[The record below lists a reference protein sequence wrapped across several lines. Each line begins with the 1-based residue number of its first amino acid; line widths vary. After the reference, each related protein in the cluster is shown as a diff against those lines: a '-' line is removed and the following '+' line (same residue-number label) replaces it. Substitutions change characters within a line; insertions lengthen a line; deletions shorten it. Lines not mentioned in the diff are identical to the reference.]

1 MTISILIVEDHT
13 VVSEGLASMLSTA
26 DDLKLLGSRTS
37 GEDAMQAVSDG
48 GVDVVLMDVSLAG
61 SLTGIEATR
70 LIKKSSP
77 DTKILVLTMYTDPA
91 TVAEAIKAGA
101 DGYMSKG
108 ASRDSLLRAIRE
120 VAEGKAVLDPGVT
133 DGVFGRL
140 GGRQAGALSDREVA
154 VLQSLSNGNS
164 TKDTASEMHLSEE
177 TIKTYLKQV
186 FRKLQV
192 RDRTEAVAEAFRR
205 GLIH

>member
-1 MTISILIVEDHT
+1 VTINILIVEDHT
-13 VVSEGLASMLSTA
+13 VVSEGLASMLSTV

-37 GEDAMQAVSDG
+37 GEEATDAVTAG

-61 SLTGIEATR
+61 ALTGIEATR

-77 DTKILVLTMYTDPA
+77 ETKVLVLTMYTDPA

-108 ASRDSLLRAIRE
+108 ASRDSLLRAIRD
-120 VAEGKAVLDPGVT
+120 VSEGKAVLDPGVT

-164 TKDTASEMHLSEE
+164 TKDVASEMHLSEE

-186 FRKLQV
+186 FRKLQL

>member
-1 MTISILIVEDHT
+1 MTVRILIVEDHT
-13 VVSEGLASMLSTA
+13 VVSEGLAAMLATA
-26 DDLKLLGSRTS
+26 DDFDLVGSRS
-37 GEDAMQAVSDG
+37 SAEEAVETVSAG

-61 SLTGIEATR
+61 TLTGIDATR
-70 LIKKSSP
+70 TIKESSP
-77 DTKILVLTMYTDPA
+77 ETKVLVLTMYTDPA

-108 ASRDSLLRAIRE
+108 ASREALLRAIRD
-120 VAEGKAVLDPGVT
+120 VAQGKAVLDPGVT
-133 DGVFGRL
+133 EGVFGRL
-140 GGRQAGALSDREVA
+140 GGRLSGALSDREVA

-164 TKDTASEMHLSEE
+164 TKETAQEMHLSEE

>member
-13 VVSEGLASMLSTA
+13 VVSEGLEAMLSTA
-26 DDLKLLGSRTS
+26 EDLNLLGTRTS
-37 GEDAMQAVSDG
+37 AEAAIETVGSG

-61 SLTGIEATR
+61 TLTGIDATR
-70 LIKKSSP
+70 AIKDSSSQ
-77 DTKILVLTMYTDPA
+77 TKVLVLTMYTDPA

-108 ASRDSLLRAIRE
+108 ASRDSLLRAIRD

-140 GGRQAGALSDREVA
+140 GGRQSSALSDREVA

>member
-1 MTISILIVEDHT
+1 MTVNILIVEDHT
-13 VVSEGLASMLSTA
+13 VVSEGLAAMLATA
-26 DDLKLLGSRTS
+26 DDFNLVGSRSS
-37 GEDAMQAVSDG
+37 GEEAVEAVSAG
-48 GVDVVLMDVSLAG
+48 GIDVALMDVSLAG
-61 SLTGIEATR
+61 TLTGIDATR
-70 LIKKSSP
+70 KIKESSP
-77 DTKILVLTMYTDPA
+77 QTKVLVLTMYTDPA

-108 ASRDSLLRAIRE
+108 ASRDSLLRAIRD

-140 GGRQAGALSDREVA
+140 GGRQSNALSDREVA

-164 TKDTASEMHLSEE
+164 TKDTAQEMHLSEE

>member
-1 MTISILIVEDHT
+1 MTIKVMIVEDHR
-13 VVSEGLASMLSTA
+13 VVSQGLEAMLSAT
-26 DDLKLLGSRTS
+26 DDLELTGTR
-37 GEDAMQAVSDG
+37 SDG
-48 GVDVVLMDVSLAG
+48 GEAVAAALEERANVVLMDVGLSGEL
-61 SLTGIEATR
+61 SGIDATR
-70 LIKKSSP
+70 KIKQLSP
-77 DTKILVLTMYTDPA
+77 ETKVLVLTMYTDPA

-108 ASRDSLLRAIRE
+108 ASRESLVQAIRD
-120 VAEGKAVLDPGVT
+120 VAAGNAVLDPTVT
-133 DGVFGRL
+133 EGVFGRI
-140 GGRQAGALSDREVA
+140 GGRDPQALSDREVT
-154 VLQSLSNGNS
+154 VLQSLSNGLS
-164 TKDTASEMHLSEE
+164 TKSVAQEMHLSEE

>member
-1 MTISILIVEDHT
+1 MPINILIVEDHT
-13 VVSEGLASMLSTA
+13 VVSEGLASMLST
-26 DDLKLLGSRTS
+26 DEDLKLLRSRTS
-37 GEDAMQAVSDG
+37 GEEAIEAVAAG
-48 GVDVVLMDVSLAG
+48 GIDVILMDVSLAG
-61 SLTGIEATR
+61 NLTGIEATR
-70 LIKKSSP
+70 LIKQSSP
-77 DTKILVLTMYTDPA
+77 ETKVLVLTMYTDPA

-108 ASRDSLLRAIRE
+108 ASRDSLLRAIWD
-120 VAEGKAVLDPGVT
+120 VSEGKAVLDPGVT

>member
-1 MTISILIVEDHT
+1 MTINVLIVEDHT
-13 VVSEGLASMLSTA
+13 VVSQGLEAMLA
-26 DDLKLLGSRTS
+26 GVDDVNLLGTRTS
-37 GEDAMQAVSDG
+37 GEDAIAASETEQV
-48 GVDVVLMDVSLAG
+48 GVMLMDVSLSGAMN
-61 SLTGIEATR
+61 GIEATKR
-70 LIKKSSP
+70 IKETKP
-77 DTKILVLTMYTDPA
+77 ETKILVLTMYTDPA

-108 ASRDSLLRAIRE
+108 ASRDALLQGIRDI
-120 VAEGKAVLDPGVT
+120 AEGRSVLDSTVT
-133 DGVFGRL
+133 EGVFGRL
-140 GGRQAGALSDREVA
+140 GGRDARGLSDREVS
-154 VLQSLSNGNS
+154 VLQGLSNGLS
-164 TKDTASEMHLSEE
+164 TKEVASQMHLSEE

>member
-1 MTISILIVEDHT
+1 MTINILIVEDHT
-13 VVSEGLASMLSTA
+13 VVSEGLAAMLSTA
-26 DDLKLLGSRTS
+26 DDLNLVGSRTS
-37 GEDAMQAVSDG
+37 GEEAIDTITAG
-48 GVDVVLMDVSLAG
+48 GVDVALMDVSLAG
-61 SLTGIEATR
+61 ELTGIETTR
-70 LIKKSSP
+70 MIKESSP
-77 DTKILVLTMYTDPA
+77 DTKVLVLTMFTDPA

-108 ASRDSLLRAIRE
+108 ASRDSLLRAIRDI
-120 VAEGKAVLDPGVT
+120 AEGKAVLDPGVT

-140 GGRQAGALSDREVA
+140 GGRQSNALSDREVA
-154 VLQSLSNGNS
+154 VLQSLSNGRS
-164 TKDTASEMHLSEE
+164 TKETASEMHLSEE

>member
-1 MTISILIVEDHT
+1 MTVNILIVEDHT
-13 VVSEGLASMLSTA
+13 VVSEGLAAMLATA
-26 DDLKLLGSRTS
+26 DDFNLIGSRST
-37 GEDAMQAVSDG
+37 GEEAIETVAAG

-61 SLTGIEATR
+61 TLTGIDATR
-70 LIKKSSP
+70 QIKESAP
-77 DTKILVLTMYTDPA
+77 QTKILVLTMYTDPA

-108 ASRDSLLRAIRE
+108 ASRDSLLRAIRD

-140 GGRQAGALSDREVA
+140 GGRQSNALSDREVA

-164 TKDTASEMHLSEE
+164 TKDTAQEMHLSEE

>member
-1 MTISILIVEDHT
+1 
-13 VVSEGLASMLSTA
+13 
-26 DDLKLLGSRTS
+26 
-37 GEDAMQAVSDG
+37 
-48 GVDVVLMDVSLAG
+48 
-61 SLTGIEATR
+61 
-70 LIKKSSP
+70 
-77 DTKILVLTMYTDPA
+77 MYTDPA

-108 ASRDSLLRAIRE
+108 ASRESLLQAIRDI
-120 VAEGKAVLDPGVT
+120 AEGKAVLDPTVT
-133 DGVFGRL
+133 EGVFGRL
-140 GGRQAGALSDREVA
+140 GGRDHRALSDREIS
-154 VLQSLSNGNS
+154 VLQSLSNGLS
-164 TKDTASEMHLSEE
+164 TREVASHMHLSEE

>member
-1 MTISILIVEDHT
+1 MTIKILIVEDHT
-13 VVSEGLASMLSTA
+13 VVSEGLAAMLATA
-26 DDLKLLGSRTS
+26 EDLDLIGSRTS
-37 GEDAMQAVSDG
+37 GEEAVQTVAAGD
-48 GVDVVLMDVSLAG
+48 VDVVLMDVSLAG
-61 SLTGIEATR
+61 AMTGIEATR
-70 LIKKSSP
+70 TIKESTP
-77 DTKILVLTMYTDPA
+77 QTKVLVLTMYTDPA

-108 ASRDSLLRAIRE
+108 ASRDSLLRAIRD

-140 GGRQAGALSDREVA
+140 GGRQSNALSDREVA

-164 TKDTASEMHLSEE
+164 TKDTALEMHLSEE

>member
-1 MTISILIVEDHT
+1 MTVNILIVEDHT
-13 VVSEGLASMLSTA
+13 VVSEGLTAMLATA
-26 DDLKLLGSRTS
+26 EDFNLVGSRTS
-37 GEDAMQAVSDG
+37 GEEAVDAIASG
-48 GVDVVLMDVSLAG
+48 GVDVALMDVSLSG
-61 SLTGIEATR
+61 TLTGIDATR
-70 LIKKSSP
+70 MIKESSP
-77 DTKILVLTMYTDPA
+77 QTKVLVLTMYTDPA

-108 ASRDSLLRAIRE
+108 ASRESLLRAIRD

-140 GGRQAGALSDREVA
+140 GGRQSNALSDREVA

-164 TKDTASEMHLSEE
+164 TKDTAQEMHLSEE

>member
-1 MTISILIVEDHT
+1 MTINILIVEDHT
-13 VVSEGLASMLSTA
+13 VVSEGLEAMLSTA
-26 DDLKLLGSRTS
+26 DDLNLLGTRTS
-37 GEDAMQAVSDG
+37 AEDAIETVGGG
-48 GVDVVLMDVSLAG
+48 GVDVVLMDVNLSG
-61 SLTGIEATR
+61 TLTGIDATR
-70 LIKKSSP
+70 AIKESSAQ
-77 DTKILVLTMYTDPA
+77 TKVLVLTMYTDPA

-108 ASRDSLLRAIRE
+108 ASRDSLLRAIRD

-140 GGRQAGALSDREVA
+140 GGRQSSALSDREVA

-164 TKDTASEMHLSEE
+164 TKDTALEMHLSEE

>member
-1 MTISILIVEDHT
+1 MSINILIVEDHT
-13 VVSEGLASMLSTA
+13 VVSEGLEAMLSTA
-26 DDLKLLGSRTS
+26 DDLNLLGTSTS
-37 GEDAMQAVSDG
+37 GEEAIKTVAGG
-48 GVDVVLMDVSLAG
+48 GVDVALMDVSLAG
-61 SLTGIEATR
+61 TLTGIDATR
-70 LIKKSSP
+70 SIKDSSP
-77 DTKILVLTMYTDPA
+77 ETKVLVLTMYTDPA

-108 ASRDSLLRAIRE
+108 ASRDSLLRAIRD

-140 GGRQAGALSDREVA
+140 GGRHSSALSDREVA

-164 TKDTASEMHLSEE
+164 TKDTALEMHLSEE

>member
-1 MTISILIVEDHT
+1 MTINVLIVEDHT
-13 VVSEGLASMLSTA
+13 VVSEGLSAMLSTA
-26 DDLKLLGSRTS
+26 DELNLVGTRSSAEEAIETVRS
-37 GEDAMQAVSDG
+37 G
-48 GVDVVLMDVSLAG
+48 GVDVALMDVSLSG
-61 SLTGIEATR
+61 TLTGIEATR
-70 LIKKSSP
+70 IIKESSP
-77 DTKILVLTMYTDPA
+77 ETKILVLTMYTDPA

-108 ASRDSLLRAIRE
+108 ASRDSLVRAICD
-120 VAEGKAVLDPGVT
+120 VAEGKSVLDPGVT

-140 GGRQAGALSDREVA
+140 GGRQPGALSDREVA

-164 TKDTASEMHLSEE
+164 TKETAQELHLSEE

>member
-1 MTISILIVEDHT
+1 MTINVLIVEDHT
-13 VVSEGLASMLSTA
+13 VVSQGLEAMLSSA
-26 DDLKLLGSRTS
+26 DDLKLLGTRTS
-37 GEDAMQAVSDG
+37 GEDAIAATETDDVAVI
-48 GVDVVLMDVSLAG
+48 LMDVSLSG
-61 SLTGIEATR
+61 SMNGIEATNR
-70 LIKKSSP
+70 IKEAKP
-77 DTKILVLTMYTDPA
+77 ETKILVLTMYTDPA

-108 ASRDSLLRAIRE
+108 ASREALLQGIRD
-120 VAEGKAVLDPGVT
+120 VAEGRSVLDPTVT
-133 DGVFGRL
+133 EGVFGRL
-140 GGRQAGALSDREVA
+140 GGRDSRGLSDREVS
-154 VLQSLSNGNS
+154 VLQGLSNGLS
-164 TKDTASEMHLSEE
+164 TKEVASHMHLSEE

>member
-1 MTISILIVEDHT
+1 MTIDILIVEDHT
-13 VVSEGLASMLSTA
+13 VVSEGLAAMLSTA
-26 DDLKLLGSRTS
+26 DDLNLVGACTS
-37 GEDAMQAVSDG
+37 GEDAIGMIAD

-61 SLTGIEATR
+61 TWTGIEATR
-70 LIKKSSP
+70 QIKEKTP
-77 DTKILVLTMYTDPA
+77 DTKVLVLTMYTDPA

-108 ASRDSLLRAIRE
+108 ASRDSLLRAIRDI
-120 VAEGKAVLDPGVT
+120 AEGKAVLDPGVT

-140 GGRQAGALSDREVA
+140 GGRASNALSDREVA
-154 VLQSLSNGNS
+154 VLQSLSNGHS
-164 TKDTASEMHLSEE
+164 TKETASDMHLSEE

>member
-1 MTISILIVEDHT
+1 MLTTVEDVELVGT
-13 VVSEGLASMLSTA
+13 RS
-26 DDLKLLGSRTS
+26 S
-37 GEDAMQAVSDG
+37 GEEAIETVAAG

-61 SLTGIEATR
+61 TLTGIEATR
-70 LIKKSSP
+70 IIKESSA
-77 DTKILVLTMYTDPA
+77 DTTVLVLTMYTDPA

-108 ASRDSLLRAIRE
+108 ASRDSLMRAIRD
-120 VAEGKAVLDPGVT
+120 VAAGMSVLDPGVT
-133 DGVFGRL
+133 DGVFGRI
-140 GGRQAGALSDREVA
+140 GGRQPGALSDREVA

-164 TKDTASEMHLSEE
+164 TKDTALEMHLSEE

>member
-1 MTISILIVEDHT
+1 MTVNILIVEDHT
-13 VVSEGLASMLSTA
+13 VVSEGLAAMLATA
-26 DDLKLLGSRTS
+26 DDFNLVGSRSS
-37 GEDAMQAVSDG
+37 GEEAVETVASG
-48 GVDVVLMDVSLAG
+48 GVDVALMDVSLAG
-61 SLTGIEATR
+61 TLTGIDATR
-70 LIKKSSP
+70 KIKESSP
-77 DTKILVLTMYTDPA
+77 ETKVLVLTMYTDPA

-108 ASRDSLLRAIRE
+108 ASRDSLLRAIRDI
-120 VAEGKAVLDPGVT
+120 ADGKAVLDPGVT

-140 GGRQAGALSDREVA
+140 GGRQSSALSDREVA

-164 TKDTASEMHLSEE
+164 TKDTAQEMHLSEE

>member
-1 MTISILIVEDHT
+1 MTIDILIVEDHT
-13 VVSEGLASMLSTA
+13 VVSEGLAAMLSTA
-26 DDLKLLGSRTS
+26 DDVHLVGACTS
-37 GEDAMQAVSDG
+37 GEEAIEQASG
-48 GVDVVLMDVSLAG
+48 ADVVLMDVSLAG
-61 SLTGIEATR
+61 ALTGIDATR
-70 LIKKSSP
+70 QIKEKTP
-77 DTKILVLTMYTDPA
+77 DAKVLVLTMYTDPA

-108 ASRDSLLRAIRE
+108 ASRDSLLRAIRDI
-120 VAEGKAVLDPGVT
+120 AEGKAVLDPGVT

-140 GGRQAGALSDREVA
+140 GGRGSSALSDREVA

-164 TKDTASEMHLSEE
+164 TKETANDMHLSEE

>member
-1 MTISILIVEDHT
+1 MSIKILIVEDHT
-13 VVSEGLASMLSTA
+13 VVSEGLAAMLATA
-26 DDLKLLGSRTS
+26 EDFDLTGTRSS
-37 GEDAMQAVSDG
+37 GEDAIEAVAAGD
-48 GVDVVLMDVSLAG
+48 VDVVLMDVSLAG
-61 SLTGIEATR
+61 TLTGIEATR
-70 LIKKSSP
+70 TIKGSSP
-77 DTKILVLTMYTDPA
+77 DTKVLVLTMYTDPA

-108 ASRDSLLRAIRE
+108 ASRDSLLRAIRD
-120 VAEGKAVLDPGVT
+120 VADGKAVLDPGVT

-140 GGRQAGALSDREVA
+140 GGRQSDALSDREVA

>member
-1 MTISILIVEDHT
+1 MSIKILIVEDHT
-13 VVSEGLASMLSTA
+13 VVSEGLAAMLATA
-26 DDLKLLGSRTS
+26 EDFDLTGTRSS
-37 GEDAMQAVSDG
+37 GEDAIEAVAAHD
-48 GVDVVLMDVSLAG
+48 VDVVLMDVSLAG
-61 SLTGIEATR
+61 TLTGIEATR
-70 LIKKSSP
+70 SIKDSSP
-77 DTKILVLTMYTDPA
+77 ETKVLVLTMYTDPA

-108 ASRDSLLRAIRE
+108 ASRDSLLRAIRD
-120 VAEGKAVLDPGVT
+120 VSEGKAVLDPGVT

-140 GGRQAGALSDREVA
+140 GGRQSNALSDREVA

-164 TKDTASEMHLSEE
+164 TKDTAAEMHLSEE

>member
-1 MTISILIVEDHT
+1 MTINILIVEDHT
-13 VVSEGLASMLSTA
+13 VVSEGLEAMLSTA
-26 DDLKLLGSRTS
+26 EDLNLLGTRTS
-37 GEDAMQAVSDG
+37 AEAAIETVAGG

-61 SLTGIEATR
+61 TLTGIDATR
-70 LIKKSSP
+70 AIKDSSSQ
-77 DTKILVLTMYTDPA
+77 TKVLVLTMYTDPA

-108 ASRDSLLRAIRE
+108 ASRDSLLRAIRD

-140 GGRQAGALSDREVA
+140 GGRQSSALSDREVA

>member
-1 MTISILIVEDHT
+1 MTINILIVEDHT
-13 VVSEGLASMLSTA
+13 VVSEGLAAMLSSA
-26 DDLKLLGSRTS
+26 DDINLLGTRGS
-37 GEDAMQAVSDG
+37 GEEAIETVAAG
-48 GVDVVLMDVSLAG
+48 GVDIALMDVSLG
-61 SLTGIEATR
+61 GTLTGIEATR
-70 LIKKSSP
+70 VIKESSP
-77 DTKILVLTMYTDPA
+77 DTKVLVLTMYTDPA

-108 ASRDSLLRAIRE
+108 ASRDSLLRAIRD
-120 VAEGKAVLDPGVT
+120 VAEGRAVLDPGVT

-140 GGRQAGALSDREVA
+140 GGRQPGALSDREVA
-154 VLQSLSNGNS
+154 VLQSLSNGKS
-164 TKDTASEMHLSEE
+164 TRETAQEMHLSEE